1 MILWWHRD
9 KKTTGEDES
18 TPAPKPSHK
27 KPTVKHGSESFGF
40 TGLEGDFEA
49 ERRRAAEAA
58 HEAAEPYEGEET
70 KPTLPGTTSGL
81 THP

>member
-1 MILWWHRD
+1 MVARKRGQARAARKERRQREAQI
-9 KKTTGEDES
+9 G
-18 TPAPKPSHK
+18 
-27 KPTVKHGSESFGF
+27 GF

-58 HEAAEPYEGEET
+58 HEQTEPYEDDSLD
-70 KPTLPGTTSGL
+70 KPVFPDSTSGL

>member
-1 MILWWHRD
+1 MDEKKSRQAGAARGPRHR
-9 KKTTGEDES
+9 KNR
-18 TPAPKPSHK
+18 
-27 KPTVKHGSESFGF
+27 SEPRIGGF

-58 HEAAEPYEGEET
+58 DEPIEPYEDDRLDR
-70 KPTLPGTTSGL
+70 PAFPDSTSGL

>member
-1 MILWWHRD
+1 MD
-9 KKTTGEDES
+9 AKKRGQARTARRES
-18 TPAPKPSHK
+18 RRQGTQI
-27 KPTVKHGSESFGF
+27 GGF

-58 HEAAEPYEGEET
+58 HEQTEPYEDDSLD
-70 KPTLPGTTSGL
+70 KPVFPDSTSGM